1 MRLHS
6 VKLLN
11 FRQHSRTELA
21 FGPGLTGIIGPNGA
35 GKTTILEAIAWAL
48 YGNQAIRGNRD
59 SIRFMGAGARAP
71 VEVELD
77 FELGAHR
84 YRVVRGLTSAAVYL
98 DGDDEP
104 VANSISAVTDLLH
117 RRLGMSLSEF
127 FHTYFTGQKELS
139 VMASMSPSRRG
150 QFLSRVLGYE
160 KIRIAQDLTREKRN
174 RVKASIDG
182 MQRGLPDPEAVLRSL
197 AEASSRKAEAEAK
210 AQQAAHRGA
219 VRQREMMAIEPR
231 WEMAQRQ
238 REQSAQL
245 LTQITV
251 AEEKEAALV
260 RDAERVARELED
272 ISAAHSQL
280 ESLRLTTEPLFAL
293 NVELQALT
301 ALYREEGR
309 RKTLIEGEGALR
321 EEISRLEERHAKIE
335 RAPALEEEATL
346 ELEKKRG
353 ELEDTQG
360 LLEARRTEWVRDR
373 QEADTKRQALRQQYT
388 ELKQQRDRVVA
399 VGEDGECPTCSRPLG
414 GSLHTV
420 VEHLDELIETVNVD
434 GSYYKARVEQLEH
447 MPDDVRA
454 LDEKRRALVAEVGT
468 LERRLAKVQLAV
480 QELGTIV
487 REIAAKQQRQVQMKR
502 DISRI
507 PPGFDPARYAE
518 VIREVERLTP
528 LEAEVGRFQAMLDRE
543 PQMRLEQSRI
553 AQDVMRIQSNL
564 GTLRTRRAQISFA
577 EKEFSELKSEFDRVR
592 LELQESKVAAARAH
606 EQVESA
612 TRAMATAQK
621 AVEDLKRKQEELDAL
636 QAERRLHEELDRA
649 FSDLRTDL
657 NFQLRPE
664 LSELASAFLSELT
677 DARYTE
683 LELDDQYNIVI
694 LEDGI
699 PKPVLSG
706 GEEDLAN
713 LVLRLAISQMI
724 AERAGQ
730 SFSLLILDEVFGSLD
745 EARRFNVVELLRGI
759 QDRFEQ
765 VILITHIEPVR
776 EGLDRVIS
784 VSYDPDRGCSVVE
797 QTAPESADEE
807 DLVMAF
813 SGIDSLRGG
822 APGAVRRAAGEA
834 NDSAAALQ

>member
-1 MRLHS
+1 MRLNS

-11 FRQHSRTELA
+11 FRQHVHTEIS
-21 FGPGLTGIIGPNGA
+21 FESGLTGIIGPNGA

-48 YGNQAIRGNRD
+48 YGNQAVRGNRE
-59 SIRFMGAGARAP
+59 SIRFIGAGARAP
-71 VEVELD
+71 VEVQLD

-84 YRVVRGLTSAAVYL
+84 YRVVRGLTSAEVYL
-98 DGDDEP
+98 DGADTP
-104 VANSISAVTDLLH
+104 IANSISAVTELLQ

-127 FHTYFTGQKELS
+127 FHTFFTGQKELS
-139 VMASMSPSRRG
+139 VMAAMTPSKRG

-160 KIRIAQDLTREKRN
+160 KLRIAQELTREKRN
-174 RVKASIDG
+174 RVKASVEG
-182 MQRGLPDPEAVLRSL
+182 MQRGMTDPEAVLRSL
-197 AEASSRKAEAEAK
+197 AEAASRKEEAEAR

-219 VRQREMMAIEPR
+219 VRHREMMAVGPR
-231 WEMAQRQ
+231 WEMFQHQ

-251 AEEKEAALV
+251 AEEKEAALN
-260 RDAERVARELED
+260 RDAERIARD
-272 ISAAHSQL
+272 L
-280 ESLRLTTEPLFAL
+280 ESIQGARSRLDDLLESIEPLFAL
-293 NVELQALT
+293 NVELQVLNT
-301 ALYREEGR
+301 LYREEGR
-309 RKTLIEGEGALR
+309 RKTLLEAEHALQ
-321 EEISRLEERHAKIE
+321 EEITRLEERHSKIE

-346 ELEKKRG
+346 ELEKKRA
-353 ELEDTQG
+353 ELEDAQG

-373 QEADTKRQALRQQYT
+373 QEAETKRQALRQQYA
-388 ELKQQRDRVVA
+388 EVKQQHDRVVSL
-399 VGEDGECPTCSRPLG
+399 GEDGECPTCSRPLG

-434 GSYYKARVEQLEH
+434 GSYYKARVEQLEQ
-447 MPDDVRA
+447 MPEDVRE
-454 LDEKRRALVAEVGT
+454 LDEKRRALMQEVGS

-480 QELGTIV
+480 QELSTIV
-487 REIAAKQQRQVQMKR
+487 REIAAKQQRQMQMKH

-507 PPGFDPARYAE
+507 PPGFDPARHAE
-518 VIREVERLTP
+518 VIAEVDRLTP
-528 LEAEVGRFQAMLDRE
+528 MEAEAARFQAMLERE
-543 PQMRLEQSRI
+543 PQLKLEQTGI
-553 AQDVMRIQSNL
+553 AQEVMRVQSTL
-564 GTLRTRRAQISFA
+564 GTLRTRRAQISFS
-577 EKEFSELKSEFDRVR
+577 EKDFNAVKADHERV
-592 LELQESKVAAARAH
+592 LVELQESRVAAARAQ
-606 EQVESA
+606 EQVSG
-612 TRAMATAQK
+612 ATAALAAAQET
-621 AVEDLKRKQEELDAL
+621 AEELRKKQTELDVL
-636 QAERRLHEELDRA
+636 QADRRIHEELDRA

-730 SFSLLILDEVFGSLD
+730 AFSLLILDEVFGSLD
-745 EARRFNVVELLRGI
+745 EARRFNVVELLRGL

-776 EGLDRVIS
+776 EGLDRVIN
-784 VSYDPDRGCSVVE
+784 VSYDADRGCSIVE
-797 QTAPESADEE
+797 QSSDVDTESEAVDIDSAIADKMSRGRDRLTAESIESA
-807 DLVMAF
+807 
-813 SGIDSLRGG
+813 G
-822 APGAVRRAAGEA
+822 AGA
-834 NDSAAALQ
+834 

>member
-1 MRLHS
+1 MKLNSLRLT
-6 VKLLN
+6 N
-11 FRQHSRTELA
+11 FRQHVRSEISFET
-21 FGPGLTGIIGPNGA
+21 GLTGIIGPNGA
-35 GKTTILEAIAWAL
+35 GKTTILEAVAWAL
-48 YGNQAIRGNRD
+48 YGNAAIRGNRD

-77 FELGAHR
+77 FELGSHR
-84 YRVVRGLTSAAVYL
+84 YRVVRGLTSAELFL
-98 DGDDEP
+98 DGSEVP
-104 VANSISAVTDLLH
+104 IANSISAVTELLQ

-139 VMASMSPSRRG
+139 VMAAMTPAKRG

-160 KIRIAQDLTREKRN
+160 KLRIAQELTREKRN
-174 RVKASIDG
+174 RVRAAIEG
-182 MQRGLPDPEAVLRSL
+182 MQRGMPDPEVVLRSL
-197 AEASSRKAEAEAK
+197 AEAASRKDEAEGR

-219 VRQREMMAIEPR
+219 VRQRELMAIEPR
-231 WEMAQRQ
+231 WEMVQRQ

-245 LTQITV
+245 LIQITV
-251 AEEKEAALV
+251 ADEKEAALQ
-260 RDAERVARELED
+260 RDAERIRQELEGVQ
-272 ISAAHSQL
+272 AARARL
-280 ESLRLTTEPLFAL
+280 ADLRDSVEPLFAL
-293 NVELQALT
+293 TVELQALNT
-301 ALYREEGR
+301 LYREEGR
-309 RKTLIEGEGALR
+309 RKTLLEAEGALR
-321 EEISRLEERHAKIE
+321 EEIARLEDRHSKIE

-346 ELEKKRG
+346 ELEKKRA

-373 QEADTKRQALRQQYT
+373 QEAQTKREALRTQYA
-388 ELKQQRDRVVA
+388 EIKQQRDRVVSL
-399 VGEDGECPTCSRPLG
+399 GEDGECPTCSRPLG

-420 VEHLDELIETVNVD
+420 IEHLDELVETVNVD
-434 GSYYKARVEQLEH
+434 GNYYKARVEQLEQ
-447 MPDDVRA
+447 MPDDVRD
-454 LDEKRRALVAEVGT
+454 LDEKRRALMQEVGT

-487 REIAAKQQRQVQMKR
+487 REIAAKQQRQLQMQR
-502 DISRI
+502 DLARI
-507 PPGFDPARYAE
+507 PPGYDAARHADVIAE
-518 VIREVERLTP
+518 VDRLTP
-528 LEAEVGRFQAMLDRE
+528 MEAEAARFQAMLERE
-543 PQMRLEQSRI
+543 PQLRLEQTRI
-553 AQDVMRIQSNL
+553 SQEVMRVQSTL

-577 EKEFSELKSEFDRVR
+577 EKDFSDLKAEYDRVR
-592 LELQESKVAAARAH
+592 AELQEARVRAARAQ
-606 EQVESA
+606 EQVLG
-612 TRAMATAQK
+612 ATAALAAAQE
-621 AVEDLKRKQEELDAL
+621 AAEDLKKKVAQLELL
-636 QAERRLHEELDRA
+636 QDDRRMHDELDRA

-677 DARYTE
+677 DARYAE

-694 LEDGI
+694 LEDGV

-745 EARRFNVVELLRGI
+745 EARRFNVVELLRGL

-784 VSYDPDRGCSVVE
+784 VSYDANRGCSVVAQAGSE
-797 QTAPESADEE
+797 EVSAD
-807 DLVMAF
+807 DSPPSMAARPAAG
-813 SGIDSLRGG
+813 SR
-822 APGAVRRAAGEA
+822 RRAAGEA
-834 NDSAAALQ
+834 VEGAGAGAGA

>member
-1 MRLHS
+1 VRLHS
-6 VKLLN
+6 VKLCN
-11 FRQHSRTELA
+11 FRQHTRTEIE

-48 YGNQAIRGNRD
+48 YGNQAVRGNRD
-59 SIRFMGAGARAP
+59 SIRSITAGARAT

-84 YRVVRGLTSAAVYL
+84 YRVVRGLNTAEVYL
-98 DGDDEP
+98 DGDDTP
-104 VANSISAVTDLLH
+104 IANSITAVTDLLQ

-139 VMASMSPSRRG
+139 VMAALTPSKRG

-160 KIRIAQDLTREKRN
+160 KLRIAQDLTREKRN
-174 RVKASIDG
+174 RVKAAIEG

-197 AEASSRKAEAEAK
+197 AEASSRKEEAEAK

-231 WEMAQRQ
+231 WEMAQKQ

-251 AEEKEAALV
+251 AEEKEAALN
-260 RDAERVARELED
+260 RDAQRVAREVD
-272 ISAAHSQL
+272 GISAAHEQL
-280 ESLRLTTEPLFAL
+280 DSLRLTVEPLFAL
-293 NVELQALT
+293 NVELQALNT
-301 ALYREEGR
+301 LYREEGR
-309 RKTLIEGEGALR
+309 RKTLLEAELALR
-321 EEISRLEERHAKIE
+321 EEIARLEERHAKIE

-346 ELEKKRG
+346 ELEKKRA

-373 QEADTKRQALRQQYT
+373 QEAATKREALRQQYV
-388 ELKQQRDRVVA
+388 ELKQQRDRVVSL
-399 VGEDGECPTCSRPLG
+399 GEDGECPTCSRALG

-434 GSYYKARVEQLEH
+434 GNYYRARVEQLEV
-447 MPDDVRA
+447 MPEDVRV
-454 LDEKRRALVAEVGT
+454 LDEKRRTLMQEVGT

-507 PPGFDPARYAE
+507 PPGFDPVRHAE
-518 VIREVERLTP
+518 VVAEVDRLTP
-528 LEAEVGRFQAMLDRE
+528 IEAEAARLQAMLERE
-543 PQMRLEQSRI
+543 PEIRLEQTRI
-553 AQDVMRIQSNL
+553 AQEIMRVQSTL
-564 GTLRTRRAQISFA
+564 GTLRTRRAQVAFA
-577 EKEFSELKSEFDRVR
+577 EKEYNELRIDYDRVR
-592 LELQESKVAAARAH
+592 LELQESKVAAARAQ
-606 EQVESA
+606 EQVASA
-612 TRAMATAQK
+612 TRALAAAQQT
-621 AVEDLKRKQEELDAL
+621 VEDLKRKQEELDVM
-636 QAERRLHEELDRA
+636 QADRRMHDELDRA

-657 NFQLRPE
+657 NYQLRPE

-699 PKPVLSG
+699 PKPVISG

-745 EARRFNVVELLRGI
+745 EARRFNVVELLRGL

-784 VSYDPDRGCSVVE
+784 VSYDVDRGCSVVQ
-797 QTAPESADEE
+797 QTESDWVDRE
-807 DLVMAF
+807 DPVLLVAAGPTPARPYAGE
-813 SGIDSLRGG
+813 SGEVGSEAG
-822 APGAVRRAAGEA
+822 APG
-834 NDSAAALQ
+834 

>member
-1 MRLHS
+1 MR
-6 VKLLN
+6 N
-11 FRQHSRTELA
+11 FRQHVRTEIS

-48 YGNQAIRGNRD
+48 YGNQAVRGNRE
-59 SIRFMGAGARAP
+59 SIRFLGAGPRAQ
-71 VEVELD
+71 VDVELEFD
-77 FELGAHR
+77 LGAHR
-84 YRVVRGLTSAAVYL
+84 YRVVRGLTDAKVFL
-98 DGDDEP
+98 DGADEP
-104 VANSISAVTDLLH
+104 IANSISAVTDLLH

-139 VMASMSPSRRG
+139 VMAALTPAKRG

-160 KIRIAQDLTREKRN
+160 KLRIAQELTRDKRN
-174 RVKASIDG
+174 RVKSAIDG
-182 MQRGLPDPEAVLRSL
+182 MHRGLPDPEAVLRAL
-197 AEASSRKAEAEAK
+197 AEASSRKEEAEAK
-210 AQQAAHRGA
+210 AQQAAHKGA

-231 WEMAQRQ
+231 WEMAQKQ
-238 REQSAQL
+238 REQAAQL

-251 AEEKEAALV
+251 AEEKEAALN
-260 RDAERVARELED
+260 RDAQRIARELEA
-272 ISAAHSQL
+272 IAAAHSQL
-280 ESLRLTTEPLFAL
+280 DTLLLTIEPLFAL
-293 NVELQALT
+293 NVELQALNI
-301 ALYREEGR
+301 LYREEGR
-309 RKTLIEGEGALR
+309 RKTLVEAESALL
-321 EEISRLEERHAKIE
+321 EEIARLKDRHTKIE

-346 ELEKKRG
+346 ELEKKRA

-373 QEADTKRQALRQQYT
+373 QEAATKREALRQQYA
-388 ELKQQRDRVVA
+388 ELKQQRDRVVSL
-399 VGEDGECPTCSRPLG
+399 GEDGECPTCSRALG

-434 GSYYKARVEQLEH
+434 GNYYRARVEQLEV
-447 MPDDVRA
+447 MPEDVRV
-454 LDEKRRALVAEVGT
+454 LDEKRRVLMQEVGT

-502 DISRI
+502 EISRI
-507 PPGFDPARYAE
+507 PPGFDPVRHAE
-518 VIREVERLTP
+518 VVAEVERLTP
-528 LEAEVGRFQAMLDRE
+528 IEAEAARLQAMLERE
-543 PQMRLEQSRI
+543 PEIRLEQTRT
-553 AQDVMRIQSNL
+553 AQEIMRVQSTL
-564 GTLRTRRAQISFA
+564 GTLRTRRAQVAFA
-577 EKEFSELKSEFDRVR
+577 EKEYNDLRIDYDRVR
-592 LELQESKVAAARAH
+592 LELQESRVAAARAQ
-606 EQVESA
+606 EQVASA
-612 TRAMATAQK
+612 TRALAAAQQT
-621 AVEDLKRKQEELDAL
+621 VEDLKRKQEELDVM
-636 QAERRLHEELDRA
+636 QADRRMHDELDRA

-657 NFQLRPE
+657 NYQLRPE

-730 SFSLLILDEVFGSLD
+730 NFSLLILDEVFGSLD
-745 EARRFNVVELLRGI
+745 EARRFNVVELLRGL

-776 EGLDRVIS
+776 EGLDRVIN
-784 VSYDPDRGCSVVE
+784 VSYDPDHGCSVVT
-797 QTAPESADEE
+797 QTESDDPGLGEEREPPAADGSPRGRRRFREE
-807 DLVMAF
+807 YAE
-813 SGIDSLRGG
+813 STG
-822 APGAVRRAAGEA
+822 AGAGAGA
-834 NDSAAALQ
+834 

>member
-1 MRLHS
+1 VRLHS
-6 VKLLN
+6 LKMRN
-11 FRQHSRTELA
+11 FRQHVRTEIS

-48 YGNQAIRGNRD
+48 YGNQAVRGNRE
-59 SIRFMGAGARAP
+59 SIRFLGAGPRAQ
-71 VEVELD
+71 VDVELD

-84 YRVVRGLTSAAVYL
+84 YRVVRGLTDAKVYL
-98 DGDDEP
+98 DGADEP
-104 VANSISAVTDLLH
+104 IANSISAVSELLQ

-139 VMASMSPSRRG
+139 VMAALTPAKRG

-160 KIRIAQDLTREKRN
+160 KLRIAQELTRDRRN
-174 RVKASIDG
+174 RVKAAIDG
-182 MQRGLPDPEAVLRSL
+182 MHRGLPDPEAVLRAL
-197 AEASSRKAEAEAK
+197 AEASSRKEEAEAK

-219 VRQREMMAIEPR
+219 VRQREFMAIEPR
-231 WEMAQRQ
+231 WEMAQKQ
-238 REQSAQL
+238 REQAAQL

-251 AEEKEAALV
+251 AEEKEAALN
-260 RDAERVARELED
+260 RDAQRVARELD
-272 ISAAHSQL
+272 GISAAHAQL
-280 ESLRLTTEPLFAL
+280 ENLRQSVEPLFAL
-293 NVELQALT
+293 NVELQALNT
-301 ALYREEGR
+301 LYREEGR
-309 RKTLIEGEGALR
+309 RKTLVEAENALR
-321 EEISRLEERHAKIE
+321 EEIARLGERHAKIE

-346 ELEKKRG
+346 ELEKTRS

-373 QEADTKRQALRQQYT
+373 QEADTKRQSLRQQYT
-388 ELKQQRDRVVA
+388 EIKQQRERVVSL
-399 VGEDGECPTCSRPLG
+399 GEDGACPTCSRALG

-434 GSYYKARVEQLEH
+434 GNYYRARVEQLEV

-454 LDEKRRALVAEVGT
+454 LDEKRRALMQEVGT

-480 QELGTIV
+480 QELGTVV
-487 REIAAKQQRQVQMKR
+487 REIAAKQQRQIQMKR

-507 PPGFDPARYAE
+507 PPGYDSVRHAE
-518 VIREVERLTP
+518 VVAEVERLTP
-528 LEAEVGRFQAMLDRE
+528 IEAEAARFQAMLERE
-543 PQMRLEQSRI
+543 PQIKLEQTRI
-553 AQDVMRIQSNL
+553 AQELMRVQSTL
-564 GTLRTRRAQISFA
+564 GTLRTRRAQVYFA
-577 EKEFSELKSEFDRVR
+577 EKEFNELKADYDRVR
-592 LELQESKVAAARAH
+592 MELQESRVAAARAQ
-606 EQVESA
+606 EQVTST
-612 TRAMATAQK
+612 TRALDAAQQT
-621 AVEDLKRKQEELDAL
+621 VEDLKRKQEELDEM
-636 QAERRLHEELDRA
+636 QADRRLHDELDRA

-657 NFQLRPE
+657 NYQLRPE

-699 PKPVLSG
+699 PKPVISG

-745 EARRFNVVELLRGI
+745 EARRFNVVELLRGL

-784 VSYDPDRGCSVVE
+784 VSYDIDRGCSVVQQSE
-797 QTAPESADEE
+797 PDWIDRE
-807 DLVMAF
+807 DLPSVLVPTAATGRARVAADYSEAF
-813 SGIDSLRGG
+813 ESGPE
-822 APGAVRRAAGEA
+822 ARAA
-834 NDSAAALQ
+834 S